1 MRHGEV
7 GVDIDPRDWAIA
19 VRPLNAIALARTTCR
34 GIAGIAGEQ
43 KLGRL
48 IEDEK
53 ADRGIEARHD
63 LDANAGVGALRD
75 SYSEEPTEYSRKL

>member
-7 GVDIDPRDWAIA
+7 GVDVGTRDWAIA
-19 VRPLNAIALARTTCR
+19 VRPLNAIALAPTTCR
-34 GIAGIAGEQ
+34 GIVGIAAEQ

-63 LDANAGVGALRD
+63 LGANAGVGAL
-75 SYSEEPTEYSRKL
+75 EPPIPRS